1 MVTRPSAA
9 SSSGG
14 LDAVHCLIH
23 STEPVAFGGPTGV
36 TTMELYG
43 CFPGVLCCSG
53 RVGTGSAQVWFTF
66 IWCPHRGAALK
77 QTFHGIIHH
86 AAARPVVLRYYPVR
100 HYIAR

>member
-36 TTMELYG
+36 STMELYG
-43 CFPGVLCCSG
+43 VSQACC
-53 RVGTGSAQVWFTF
+53 
-66 IWCPHRGAALK
+66 
-77 QTFHGIIHH
+77 
-86 AAARPVVLRYYPVR
+86 VVQEE
-100 HYIAR
+100 